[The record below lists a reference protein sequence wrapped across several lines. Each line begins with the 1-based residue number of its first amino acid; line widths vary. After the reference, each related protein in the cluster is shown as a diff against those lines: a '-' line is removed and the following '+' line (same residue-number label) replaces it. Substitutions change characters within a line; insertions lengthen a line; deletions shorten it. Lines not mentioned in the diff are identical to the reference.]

1 MTKAF
6 QGQWSLILGASSGFG
21 AAAARELAR
30 HGSNIF
36 GVHLD
41 RRQGMPA
48 VDAIAADIESSG
60 AQSKFFN
67 INVADAEKR
76 QSAIEEMKAATGS
89 PLRVLLH
96 SIAFGTTGLSLLPDP
111 AGQALNQKQIEMTL
125 DTMANSLVYWIQD
138 LFRAGLVG
146 KGTRIYGMTSAGNQ
160 RVIPGYGA
168 VSAAKSVLESHLR
181 QLAVE
186 LAPHGATA
194 NAIQA
199 GVTDTP
205 ALSKIPGAERLREFA
220 RLANPAGRMTLP
232 EDVARALVALS
243 ADGTEWMTGNV
254 IRIDGGEDL
263 VITP

>member
-1 MTKAF
+1 MTKALS
-6 QGQWSLILGASSGFG
+6 GEWSLVLGSSSGFG
-21 AAAARELAR
+21 AAVAIELAR

-41 RRQGMPA
+41 RRQTMPA
-48 VDAIAADIESSG
+48 VEAIVSQVEASG
-60 AQSKFFN
+60 VRAQFFN
-67 INVADAEKR
+67 INVADEEKR
-76 QSAIEEMKAATGS
+76 QAAIAEMATTAS
-89 PLRVLLH
+89 RPLRVVLH
-96 SIAFGTTGLSLLPDP
+96 SIAFGTTGLGLLPDP
-111 AGQALNQKQIEMTL
+111 TGAALNQKQIEMTL
-125 DTMANSLVYWIQD
+125 DTMANSLVYWVQD
-138 LFRAGLVG
+138 LFKAGLVG
-146 KGTRIYGMTSAGNQ
+146 KGTRVYGMTSAGNQ

-186 LAPHGATA
+186 MAPHGATA

-220 RLANPAGRMTLP
+220 RAANPSGRMTTP
-232 EDVARALVALS
+232 QDVARAIVALS
-243 ADGTEWMTGNV
+243 SDGTEWMTGNV
-254 IRIDGGEDL
+254 IRVDGGEDL

>member
-1 MTKAF
+1 MTRAF
-6 QGQWSLILGASSGFG
+6 EGEWSLILGASSGFG
-21 AAAARELAR
+21 AAVACELAR

-48 VDAIAADIESSG
+48 VEAITAKIESNG
-60 AQSKFFN
+60 ARATFFN

-76 QSAIEEMKAATGS
+76 QAAVADMAATTKR
-89 PLRVLLH
+89 PLRVVLH

-111 AGQALNQKQIEMTL
+111 SGQALNQRQIEMTL

-205 ALSKIPGAERLREFA
+205 ALSKIPGAESLREFA

-232 EDVARALVALS
+232 QDVARALVALS
-243 ADGTEWMTGNV
+243 AEGTEWMTGNV

>member
-1 MTKAF
+1 
-6 QGQWSLILGASSGFG
+6 
-21 AAAARELAR
+21 
-30 HGSNIF
+30 
-36 GVHLD
+36 
-41 RRQGMPA
+41 MPA
-48 VDAIAADIESSG
+48 VDAIRADIESNR
-60 AQSKFFN
+60 ATARFFN
-67 INVADAEKR
+67 LNVADAEKR
-76 QSAIEEMKAATGS
+76 QAAIAAMATATDR
-89 PLRVLLH
+89 PLRVVLH
-96 SIAFGTTGLSLLPDP
+96 SIAFGTTGLGLLPD
-111 AGQALNQKQIEMTL
+111 ASGLALTQKQIEMTL
-125 DTMANSLVYWIQD
+125 DTMANSLVYWVQD
-138 LFRAGLVG
+138 LFRAGLIG
-146 KGTRIYGMTSAGNQ
+146 QGTRIYGMTSAGNQ

-205 ALSKIPGAERLREFA
+205 ALSKIPGAENLREFA

-232 EDVARALVALS
+232 RDVARALVALS

-254 IRIDGGEDL
+254 IRVDGGEDL